1 VLEKLDI
8 RQFMNRKAFLIAE
21 V

>member
-1 VLEKLDI
+1 VLEKLGI